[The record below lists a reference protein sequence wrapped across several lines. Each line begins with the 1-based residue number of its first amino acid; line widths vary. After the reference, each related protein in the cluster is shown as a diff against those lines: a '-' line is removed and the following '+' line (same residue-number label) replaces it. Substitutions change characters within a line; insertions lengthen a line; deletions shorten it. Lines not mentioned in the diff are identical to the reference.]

1 MLQKILTVRD
11 SEFNDVVKPYTEDG
25 WKVTKTVKVSDS
37 QSQYVLSKPDTSKK
51 IKG

>member
-1 MLQKILTVRD
+1 MMQKILTVKD
-11 SEFNDVVKPYTEDG
+11 SEFNDIVKPYTEDG